1 MNRDIQGTID
11 VVLDQGK
18 STCGDDSPTQ
28 VTILDGVTGKTLSS
42 ATFYVVPGTHNCEGK
57 GTWKNVPPATMYKF
71 YAPSQHVDLGQIN
84 PITIHN
90 NSVTISIDPLVGIP
104 FVV

>member
-1 MNRDIQGTID
+1 VNRDIQGTID

-18 STCGDDSPTQ
+18 STCGDDSPAQ

-42 ATFYVVPGTHNCEGK
+42 ATFYVVPGTHNCEAK

-71 YAPSQHVDLGQIN
+71 YYPSQHVDLGQIN